1 MKIGING
8 QRLLVQD
15 PAGPERYT
23 YNLINALAK
32 IDRDNEYRVY
42 FNGEP
47 GKDYFPKLTYSN
59 NSFKPVV
66 VKSRV
71 SWTQSGL
78 AKELKRNPV
87 DVFFTPVHTM
97 PIYRNKKLKVVGMIH
112 GLEYKFVSKSV
123 SFLKRL
129 TLGKPEE
136 YLAKKSH
143 ALIVPTLATKN
154 EIIKREWIEKDDP
167 KISIVHEGA
176 GENFYKREAEEI
188 SAVRKKYGLG
198 EKRYILFVSTIQ
210 PRKNIPVMV
219 QGYAEALKKNPD
231 LADTHLL
238 IVGKKGW
245 DAEESYNAPK
255 KFGVE
260 ANVLFPGFLS
270 DDDLASLFSGAEAFI
285 SVSLEEG
292 FGLPLLEA
300 MACETPAL
308 VSDIPAF
315 KEVGGEFP
323 LYVKPNDYE
332 EIGNSIALIFH
343 GGYKPERIYGAKLRA
358 QEFTWDRTAQKTLE
372 IIQKVAENS

>member
-47 GKDYFPKLTYSN
+47 GKDYFSKLTYSN

-154 EIIKREWIEKDDP
+154 EIIKRGWIEKDDP

-188 SAVRKKYGLG
+188 SAVR
-198 EKRYILFVSTIQ
+198 
-210 PRKNIPVMV
+210 
-219 QGYAEALKKNPD
+219 
-231 LADTHLL
+231 
-238 IVGKKGW
+238 
-245 DAEESYNAPK
+245 
-255 KFGVE
+255 
-260 ANVLFPGFLS
+260 
-270 DDDLASLFSGAEAFI
+270 
-285 SVSLEEG
+285 
-292 FGLPLLEA
+292 
-300 MACETPAL
+300 
-308 VSDIPAF
+308 
-315 KEVGGEFP
+315 
-323 LYVKPNDYE
+323 
-332 EIGNSIALIFH
+332 
-343 GGYKPERIYGAKLRA
+343 
-358 QEFTWDRTAQKTLE
+358 
-372 IIQKVAENS
+372 

>member
-32 IDRDNEYRVY
+32 LDRDNEYKIY
-42 FNGEP
+42 FSGEP
-47 GKDYFPKLTYSN
+47 GKDYFSKLTYSN

-71 SWTQSGL
+71 SWTQYGL
-78 AKELKRNPV
+78 AKELRRNPV

-97 PIYRNKKLKVVGMIH
+97 PIYRNRKLKVVGMIH
-112 GLEYKFVSKSV
+112 GLEYKFVKASLNPIKK
-123 SFLKRL
+123 LL
-129 TLGKPEE
+129 LGKPEE
-136 YLAKKSH
+136 YLAKRAH
-143 ALIVPTLATKN
+143 ALIVPTEATKK
-154 EIIKREWIEKDDP
+154 EIIKRGWVKGADS
-167 KISIVHEGA
+167 KISIVHEGV
-176 GENFYKREAEEI
+176 GDNFYKRDPEEI
-188 SAVRKKYGLG
+188 TAVRKKYDLG
-198 EKRYILFVSTIQ
+198 DKRYILFVSTIQ
-210 PRKNIPVMV
+210 PRKNIPLMV
-219 QGYAEALKKNPD
+219 QGYAEALRKNPN
-231 LADTHLL
+231 LSDTHLL
-238 IVGKKGW
+238 IVGKTGW
-245 DAEESYNAPK
+245 SSEESYNAPK

-260 ANVLFPGFLS
+260 KNVLFPGFLP
-270 DDDLASLFSGAEAFI
+270 DEDLASLFSGAEAFI
-285 SVSLEEG
+285 SISLEEG

-323 LYVKPNDYE
+323 LYVNPQDYE

-343 GGYKPERIYGAKLRA
+343 GGYKPERIYGAKLRS

-372 IIQKVAENS
+372 IIQQVAENS

>member
-23 YNLINALAK
+23 YNLINTLAK

-47 GKDYFPKLTYSN
+47 NKDYFTKLTYSN

-123 SFLKRL
+123 NPIKRL
-129 TLGKPEE
+129 LLGRPEE

-154 EIIKREWIEKDDP
+154 EIIKRGWVEKDNP

-198 EKRYILFVSTIQ
+198 DKRYILFVSTIQ
-210 PRKNIPVMV
+210 PRKNIPLMV
-219 QGYAEALKKNPD
+219 RGYAEALKKNPD

-245 DAEESYNAPK
+245 DAEESYKAPK

-323 LYVKPNDYE
+323 LYVQPNDYE

-343 GGYKPERIYGAKLRA
+343 GGISLKEYTEL
-358 QEFTWDRTAQKTLE
+358 
-372 IIQKVAENS
+372 S